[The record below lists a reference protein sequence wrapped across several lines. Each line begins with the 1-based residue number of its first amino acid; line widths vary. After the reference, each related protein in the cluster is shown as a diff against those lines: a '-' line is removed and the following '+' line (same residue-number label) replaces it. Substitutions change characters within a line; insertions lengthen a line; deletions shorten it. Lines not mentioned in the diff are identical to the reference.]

1 MRPRTSRDVFDLS
14 EVARAAGVP
23 AGALEFAL
31 RDTEV
36 TVLPGGFLAFRD
48 AVELGRAARSV
59 PVGTP
64 REATA
69 LGPAGRRE
77 QLLFTPSDGTRREPA
92 APAAVSVAA
101 HGVAFALVVLATSAG
116 LGPVAATSVPSVRE
130 PMRLVFLA
138 TPGPGGGG
146 GGGGVKQKL
155 EPPQAMRRG
164 SMAVSSP
171 LPERKP
177 QEPIEAPPPKP
188 EPPPPPEQAEVVQ
201 APVATV
207 AADERDHAG
216 VLDESPVQVESRGAG
231 AGGGVG
237 TGSGTGIG
245 QGRGTGIGDGEGGGT
260 GGGPYRPGSGI
271 EPPRLLREVRPD
283 YTDEA
288 RRAGVTGEVLLE
300 IVVRRDGSVGEVRV
314 LQGLGR
320 GLDARA
326 IDAVKQW
333 RFSPARRKQ
342 APVDVLVEVAVEF
355 RMR

>member
-1 MRPRTSRDVFDLS
+1 MRPRTNRDVFDLS

-23 AGALEFAL
+23 AGAVEFAL
-31 RDTEV
+31 RERDV
-36 TVLPGGFLAFRD
+36 SVLPGGFLAYKD
-48 AVELGRAARSV
+48 AVELGRAARFV
-59 PVGTP
+59 PFGTP
-64 REATA
+64 RETA
-69 LGPAGRRE
+69 VLELAPRRE
-77 QLLFTPSDGTRREPA
+77 QLLFTPTGVARREPA
-92 APAAVSVAA
+92 APAAVSAAA
-101 HGVAFALVVLATSAG
+101 HGLAIALVVLVTSAG
-116 LGPVAATSVPSVRE
+116 MRPIAANPEPATRE

-146 GGGGVKQKL
+146 GGGGVKQPL
-155 EPPQAMRRG
+155 APPRAMRRG
-164 SMAVSSP
+164 AMAVSSP

-177 QEPIEAPPPKP
+177 PEVIAPPPPKP
-188 EPPPPPEQAEVVQ
+188 EPPPPPKPAETVQ

-207 AADERDHAG
+207 AADERDHVG
-216 VLDESPVQVESRGAG
+216 VLEESPVQTASRGAG

-237 TGSGTGIG
+237 TGTGTGIG
-245 QGRGTGIGDGEGGGT
+245 RGQGAGIGDGEGGGT

-288 RRAGVTGEVLLE
+288 RRAGVSGEVLLE
-300 IVVRRDGSVGEVRV
+300 IVVRRDGSVGDVRV
-314 LQGLGR
+314 LQGLGQ

-333 RFSPARRKQ
+333 RFSPARRQQ